1 MHPVTRKTSPM
12 SLPLAISLIGAS
24 GHGSK
29 TSGATS
35 TKSSGLIFLSMP
47 LSSLPLKKIR
57 KGTRRDKQHAFAAFV
72 HRWNM

>member
-1 MHPVTRKTSPM
+1 
-12 SLPLAISLIGAS
+12 
-24 GHGSK
+24 
-29 TSGATS
+29 
-35 TKSSGLIFLSMP
+35 MP